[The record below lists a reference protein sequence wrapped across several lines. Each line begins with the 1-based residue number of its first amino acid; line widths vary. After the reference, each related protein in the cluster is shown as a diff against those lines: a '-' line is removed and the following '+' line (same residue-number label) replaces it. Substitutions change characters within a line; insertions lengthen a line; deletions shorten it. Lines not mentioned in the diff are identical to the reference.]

1 MSDGQLA
8 RERINR
14 ETLAEQVARQL
25 METIRTERLRP
36 GDQLPSEMRLATEF
50 GVSRPVVRE
59 ALRHLA
65 ALRMVELAN
74 GKVPV
79 VRPVTGELLR
89 VFFEWAVQVDGG
101 NWVELHELRRGVEGA
116 CARLAAERRTEE
128 DVAELRAVVEEM
140 RANLERDDAYADLDM
155 RLHMAVARAAHNEL
169 LEHLVESLSGAMRQ
183 VMRTGLGILDRSAGL
198 SRMQRAHEAIV
209 ARIVEGDADGARLA
223 MEKHLSSAVA
233 NFSEAEGNPPI
244 GADRPNGT
252 RS

>member
-1 MSDGQLA
+1 MAGEQPA
-8 RERINR
+8 RDRINR
-14 ETLAEQVARQL
+14 ETLAEQVARRL
-25 METIRTERLRP
+25 MERIRAQRLRP

-89 VFFEWAVQVDGG
+89 VFFEWAVQLDGER
-101 NWVELHELRRGVEGA
+101 WVELHELRRGVEGA
-116 CARLAAERRTEE
+116 CAMLAAERRTEE
-128 DVAELRAVVEEM
+128 DAAGLRAVVEEM
-140 RANLERDDAYADLDM
+140 RGHLEEDEAYAELDM

-169 LEHLVESLSGAMRQ
+169 LEHLVASLSGAMRH
-183 VMRTGLGILDRSAGL
+183 VMRTGLVIMDRSREL

-209 ARIVEGDADGARLA
+209 ATIVAGDADAARRA
-223 MEKHLSSAVA
+223 MERHLSGAVA
-233 NFSEAEGNPPI
+233 NFS
-244 GADRPNGT
+244 DLRGT
-252 RS
+252 APASPRAGRLFS